1 VQAAEPRRARCE
13 IEWFADLF
21 TASGP
26 YRPAGGT
33 AAGSDA
39 GLVPAADFFRIFEAF
54 PEPSPWCRQRR
65 PELRL
70 ELWPLMN
77 ENHQSMTDELRD
89 EVAYAAA
96 QLKEYLSFLDDI
108 GIKDVGDARRGLS
121 LPFQQNAG
129 ALQTAV
135 SQTAPEAAVSEAPV
149 AAAKGQ
155 DRPHDLSE
163 GHTGETTLQQSSQSP
178 LGSKLTPN
186 DAVLRPEREPSG
198 IQVESEIQART
209 EVTEPDMP
217 KQRDTPLQFDLFGN
231 PIPEPTAAG
240 KRPEAPPSGPTSF
253 FDTLPKDTSLDDI
266 RNDIGDCTRCR
277 LSEHRNRIVFGE
289 GNPKADLVF
298 VGEGPGADEDAS
310 GRPFVGRAG
319 KLLDKMIEA
328 IDLRR
333 EEVYICNVV
342 KCRPPENR
350 TPERDEVA
358 TCEPFLF
365 RQLALIRPKVI
376 VALGAPAFQCLMKS
390 REGIMKARGQWRDW
404 NGIRL
409 IPTYHPAYL
418 LRSPDKKRESW
429 EDLKKVRE
437 YLATLGGS

>member
-1 VQAAEPRRARCE
+1 
-13 IEWFADLF
+13 
-21 TASGP
+21 
-26 YRPAGGT
+26 
-33 AAGSDA
+33 
-39 GLVPAADFFRIFEAF
+39 
-54 PEPSPWCRQRR
+54 
-65 PELRL
+65 
-70 ELWPLMN
+70 
-77 ENHQSMTDELRD
+77 MTDELLD
-89 EVAYAAA
+89 QLADAAA
-96 QLKEYLSFLDDI
+96 QLREYLSFLDDI
-108 GIKDVGDARRGLS
+108 GIKDVGDARRGVSIPLGE
-121 LPFQQNAG
+121 NAG
-129 ALQTAV
+129 ELQGLV
-135 SQTAPEAAVSEAPV
+135 PHAAVLEAQVLEAGARDHPE
-149 AAAKGQ
+149 
-155 DRPHDLSE
+155 DRQEARTDGTALHPD
-163 GHTGETTLQQSSQSP
+163 
-178 LGSKLTPN
+178 
-186 DAVLRPEREPSG
+186 REPPAGGEFPASHLALG
-198 IQVESEIQART
+198 NDRYFGASQVDSKIQARI
-209 EVTEPDMP
+209 EVKENEMP
-217 KQRDTPLQFDLFGN
+217 KEREAPQQFDLFGN
-231 PIPEPTAAG
+231 PVPVPAADG
-240 KRPEAPPSGPTSF
+240 KRPETLVANPTSF

-266 RNDIGDCTRCR
+266 RDDIGDCTRCR

-333 EEVYICNVV
+333 EQVYICNVV

-376 VALGAPAFQCLMKS
+376 VALGAPAFQCLMKT

-437 YLATLGGS
+437 YLGTIGGA